1 MMNEF
6 WQHRALCV
14 VFIHLLNV
22 HLFAVASSIRSN
34 VIPLP
39 AVMFSVSYISLS

>member
-1 MMNEF
+1 MMNVF
-6 WQHRALCV
+6 WRHRALRA

-22 HLFAVASSIRSN
+22 HLFAVASSVGSN

-39 AVMFSVSYISLS
+39 AVMFPVSYVSRC